1 MEPGLSHSHRPV
13 ARHCSR
19 QLPSRLASSELDQ
32 VRHLYCSSSSHP
44 CPGRRHPEAD
54 PVGKAYRP
62 PFRSGARLPV
72 FRHHRIRPAP
82 GDFVQQPRPGQTRVP
97 GRSGIDSRGRIEPDR
112 RGVLPPRPV
121 CGGKPEHLR
130 DDYSGRPRRDSSW
143 RLSHS
148 TTRRR
153 NVSPHLHEL

>member
-1 MEPGLSHSHRPV
+1 MMWICVYLSEFQST
-13 ARHCSR
+13 
-19 QLPSRLASSELDQ
+19 
-32 VRHLYCSSSSHP
+32 SSSACFLFFFLNNP
-44 CPGRRHPEAD
+44 APPEFY
-54 PVGKAYRP
+54 PFPYPPLSRSP
-62 PFRSGARLPV
+62 PFRRGPGLLFSRPP
-72 FRHHRIRPAP
+72 RTRPAP